1 MTLYRNSIAVQGE
14 LLFISGQTPQEDGIT
29 PLSFADQIDIVINK
43 IAMILKSHNLDV
55 HHLVNMNIYLTHRDD
70 LPLLRERL
78 SHFLRDTQPTMSLV
92 IVAGLVDAQFKVE
105 IDAVAQL

>member
-43 IAMILKSHNLDV
+43 IAMILSSQLLFNIRQTALKNLF
-55 HHLVNMNIYLTHRDD
+55 I
-70 LPLLRERL
+70 L
-78 SHFLRDTQPTMSLV
+78 SHAPSAFV
-92 IVAGLVDAQFKVE
+92 
-105 IDAVAQL
+105 